1 MVSNITTQDVSAVGD
16 VKIPAFD
23 KTSAVAAVH
32 DLPQDGKNLP
42 PENNKQNNIETET
55 ASENIEQAAQR
66 MNDHVQLVNR
76 QLEFKIDED
85 SGRTVIT
92 VLDSDT
98 QEIIRQIPNDEALR
112 FAQKLQQ
119 SDELELFDKFV

>member
-1 MVSNITTQDVSAVGD
+1 MVSNITTQDVSVAGEVKMPAV
-16 VKIPAFD
+16 D
-23 KTSAVAAVH
+23 KVSAVAAVH
-32 DLPQDGKNLP
+32 PLPQDGKKLP
-42 PENNKQNNIETET
+42 QDNTKQTET
-55 ASENIEQAAQR
+55 GQDNIEQAAQR

-98 QEIIRQIPNDEALR
+98 QEIIRQIPGDEALR
-112 FAQKLQQ
+112 FARKLQQ
-119 SDELELFDKFV
+119 DDELELFDKFV

>member
-1 MVSNITTQDVSAVGD
+1 MVSNILTPDVSAVAD

-23 KTSAVAAVH
+23 KVSAVTAVH
-32 DLPQDGKNLP
+32 SLPQDGKNLP
-42 PENNKQNNIETET
+42 PDNNKQSKTES
-55 ASENIEQAAQR
+55 AQENIDQAVQR

-98 QEIIRQIPNDEALR
+98 QEVIRQIPNDEALR
-112 FAQKLQQ
+112 FARKLQQ
-119 SDELELFDKFV
+119 GDELELFDKFV